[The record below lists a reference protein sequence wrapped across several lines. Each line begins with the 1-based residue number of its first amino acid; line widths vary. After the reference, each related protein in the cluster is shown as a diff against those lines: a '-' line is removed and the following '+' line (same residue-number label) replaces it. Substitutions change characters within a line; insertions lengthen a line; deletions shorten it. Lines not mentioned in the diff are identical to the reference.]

1 VLLWRPGGGST
12 QPLALGARNAR
23 VKWLRDSLRRVNGLP
38 AEDPG
43 SDRFNAA
50 LVTLVEDFQRKNR
63 LAVDGIAGVQTQVA
77 LDAALNDGATPFLHG
92 AAGS

>member
-1 VLLWRPGGGST
+1 M
-12 QPLALGARNAR
+12 
-23 VKWLRDSLRRVNGLP
+23 NGLP
-38 AEDPG
+38 AEDAVD
-43 SDRFNAA
+43 DRFDAS

-77 LDAALNDGATPFLHG
+77 LDAALNDATTPFLHE